1 MKLKTL
7 TLTLALL
14 LAACGTLEIGFEAT
28 ATVPPTTAPTV
39 VSTTAPTATPGSPAD
54 AVPYTNAEGSFSM
67 LLPAGWNVAGPLAAQ
82 GFNFYALGPDAGS
95 SGGPDVS
102 QIIIADATQLTV
114 EQFAQGQCSV
124 CPAHPVEE
132 ATVGG
137 LSAKRTTIGGG
148 SAPEFEWYFVTHN
161 GKLIGFSLRPRD
173 GQSFDWVISTL
184 KFEAAN
190 VGQTQ
195 TYRNTT
201 IGFELDVPADW
212 VIEETTPPSGPVVLD
227 TVAYLYSRPPAPQPG
242 GEGPFDGLKIDV
254 VVMHDVSSKTLE
266 QLVAEYKANVTS
278 ESNGQIL
285 AEQRQTLANGLE
297 AVRLHTTSTFGEGAV
312 LMAMVNGRAL
322 ILGGSGTDL
331 SRFDEV
337 ALTLRPIEGA
347 AVNPLSF
354 ACSLAYADGSF
365 LYCLGEGG
373 TPIPI
378 AEAGGQG
385 VLNQPDLSFDGRW
398 VAYSIVKA
406 DNTAELWA
414 VEVSGLTGNDGLNLP
429 RRKLVSAEQ
438 ISNGDPSIINSP
450 NSYRWQADLHVLYF
464 NMRWTPAHGELGP
477 GEYTHNDLWKVDV
490 DSGLVTNLLS
500 RNSAGQFY
508 LSPDG
513 QYVAISNPQSIAF
526 SRADGT
532 GFRLLVE
539 FPAVNTYSE
548 YQFKPELVWGPAS
561 DTFYAI
567 VPSSDP
573 FAADAYGTV
582 YQMSVDGAATALGQ
596 LPGNFLFEGDI
607 APDGMH
613 VVRVASDPAG
623 ARTSLHVVNS
633 DGTGDLIV
641 ADLEG
646 GSFSWLLGWS
656 PDASM
661 FAYARTFANG
671 NYLVRA
677 DGVSQAFG
685 EGLQAIEARWVSPNA
700 FYFTGISDS
709 GWGVYF
715 QALGQPAAPLVT
727 GPANPL
733 SFDAR

>member
-1 MKLKTL
+1 M
-7 TLTLALL
+7 
-14 LAACGTLEIGFEAT
+14 
-28 ATVPPTTAPTV
+28 
-39 VSTTAPTATPGSPAD
+39 
-54 AVPYTNAEGSFSM
+54 
-67 LLPAGWNVAGPLAAQ
+67 
-82 GFNFYALGPDAGS
+82 
-95 SGGPDVS
+95 
-102 QIIIADATQLTV
+102 
-114 EQFAQGQCSV
+114 
-124 CPAHPVEE
+124 
-132 ATVGG
+132 GG
-137 LSAKRTTIGGG
+137 LPAKRTTIGGG

-161 GKLIGFSLRPRD
+161 GKLIGFSIRAREGESL
-173 GQSFDWVISTL
+173 DWVISTL

-201 IGFELDVPADW
+201 TGFELDVPADW

-227 TVAYLYSRPPAPQPG
+227 TVAYLYSKPPAPQPG

-254 VVMHDVSSKTLE
+254 VVMYDVSGKALD
-266 QLVAEYKANVTS
+266 QLVAEYRANVTS

-285 AEQRQTLANGLE
+285 AEQRQTLASGVE
-297 AVRLHTTSTFGEGAV
+297 VVRLHTVSTFGEGAV
-312 LMAMVNGRAL
+312 LMAVVNGRAL

-337 ALTLRPIEGA
+337 ALTLRRIEGA
-347 AVNPLSF
+347 VVNPLSF
-354 ACSLAYADGSF
+354 ACSLAYADGSL

-373 TPIPI
+373 TPVPI

-385 VLNQPDLSFDGRW
+385 VLNQPDISFDGRW

-406 DNTAELWA
+406 DSTAELWA
-414 VEVSGLTGNDGLNLP
+414 VEVNGLNLP
-429 RRKLVSAEQ
+429 RRKLVSADQ

-450 NSYRWQADLHVLYF
+450 NSYRWQADQHVLYF
-464 NMRWTPAHGELGP
+464 NTRWTPANGEIGP
-477 GEYTHNDLWKVDV
+477 GEYTHNDLWKVDSDTGV
-490 DSGLVTNLLS
+490 VTNLLS

-513 QYVAISNPQSIAF
+513 QYVAISNPQSIALV
-526 SRADGT
+526 RADGT

-539 FPAVNTYSE
+539 FPPVNTYSE

-573 FAADAYGTV
+573 LAAEAYGTA
-582 YQMSVDGAATALGQ
+582 YQMSLDGTAQALAQ

-607 APDGMH
+607 ASDGAH
-613 VVRVASDPAG
+613 VVYVVSDPAG

-633 DGTGDLIV
+633 DGTDDLIV

-646 GSFSWLLGWS
+646 GSFSLLGWS

-661 FAYARTFANG
+661 LAYARTFAGG

-677 DGVSQAFG
+677 DGLSQEFG
-685 EGLQAIEARWVSPNA
+685 QGLQAIETRWVSPNA

-715 QALGQPAAPLVT
+715 QALGQSAVPLVI
-727 GPANPL
+727 GPKNPL